1 MLYFKKLNYQK
12 YLIYLVI
19 IFIFLSS
26 ILFLNNRS
34 STNYPNTIIH
44 TDQIEQTYRFQPII
58 QDEYHTLVSPLR
70 RMYGVKYDTLR
81 VGSTTKLLTQILS
94 PIAVIYMNSKLGG
107 EHTVTETTHQ
117 NSGYSYIQNTFEK
130 FDNKLLPFIYE
141 PNLQHFRYFL
151 LFLRNLLYLSTV
163 FLISRYFYTKKTFL
177 AGLFFIIAS
186 IHNVIFVNSSIN
198 LYIDT
203 TNYILMNLVILTLLY
218 FQKYK
223 KTNLICF
230 AIFSALL
237 LGNTLGNLLYI
248 PIYALFVIYLIKPNI
263 KTFLLTT
270 ALFIFSYLFFNFY
283 EITWSS
289 SRIRGLELLDQ
300 QLWNIW
306 HLQTGHYFIEP
317 SGIPMVA
324 RLFRESL
331 PWSLLP
337 LFLIFSRL
345 IKDKLEK
352 DIFYLANIVI
362 FISFLG
368 IYSASHYRLR
378 NFSHFFAFGIV
389 AFAIFIANIEKTYF
403 INNKIFKNF
412 TIISCFIFII
422 FNLNLSFQTSDIE
435 YNKLKERYGCEF
447 TGGLNF
453 NDKRYIDEEI
463 NFSINE
469 PIEAKVLKN
478 EYSEFFKTKEYD
490 CLMMEVSNKNKFL
503 STYLVFDFFEM
514 ELDIKILFF

>member
-94 PIAVIYMNSKLGG
+94 PIAVIYMNSKL
-107 EHTVTETTHQ
+107 EENTVTETTHQ

-130 FDNKLLPFIYE
+130 FDSKLPFIYE

-163 FLISRYFYTKKTFL
+163 FLISRYFYKDISSRTVFHHC
-177 AGLFFIIAS
+177 FYS
-186 IHNVIFVNSSIN
+186 NVIFVNSSIN

-237 LGNTLGNLLYI
+237 LGNTLKSFYI

-378 NFSHFFAFGIV
+378 NFSHFLLL
-389 AFAIFIANIEKTYF
+389 E
-403 INNKIFKNF
+403 
-412 TIISCFIFII
+412 
-422 FNLNLSFQTSDIE
+422 
-435 YNKLKERYGCEF
+435 
-447 TGGLNF
+447 
-453 NDKRYIDEEI
+453 
-463 NFSINE
+463 
-469 PIEAKVLKN
+469 
-478 EYSEFFKTKEYD
+478 
-490 CLMMEVSNKNKFL
+490 
-503 STYLVFDFFEM
+503 
-514 ELDIKILFF
+514 